1 MEIDIEQTPSGYRH
15 VLSPIQ
21 KSRSSNKPKYAA
33 YWIKGSIIYPVPTLH
48 INLIIDYPENF
59 GYTEEQLRSIYEEYN
74 EPYGHEGKAR
84 SQIISELFS
93 KGWIRVRYT
102 PRNDVWTLE
111 LNRLNRKSKDD
122 IWSFFMLLTG
132 HDLEKQKA
140 IDNMNS
146 FSEVKINEIKDNKYA
161 VTQHNTTISDI
172 IKFQGLFEGCIDS
185 GIQFMLMEKENIFL
199 RTLKKLQGV

>member
-1 MEIDIEQTPSGYRH
+1 MEIDIEQTPTGYRH
-15 VLSPIQ
+15 VISPIQ

-33 YWIKGSIIYPVPTLH
+33 YFIKGGIIYPVPVLH
-48 INLIIDYPENF
+48 IQLIIDHPENF
-59 GYTEEQLRSIYEEYN
+59 GYTEDELREIYFAHS

-84 SQIISELFS
+84 IQIMSELFS

-111 LNRLNRKSKDD
+111 LNRLTRKTKDD

-132 HDLEKQKA
+132 HVLDKQKA

-146 FSEVKINEIKDNKYA
+146 FSEVKINELTGLNTTK
-161 VTQHNTTISDI
+161 QHSTTISDI
-172 IKFQGLFEGCIDS
+172 LKFNGLFEGCVDS
-185 GIQFMLMEKENIFL
+185 GIRCMLMEKENNFIKTL
-199 RTLKKLQGV
+199 RR